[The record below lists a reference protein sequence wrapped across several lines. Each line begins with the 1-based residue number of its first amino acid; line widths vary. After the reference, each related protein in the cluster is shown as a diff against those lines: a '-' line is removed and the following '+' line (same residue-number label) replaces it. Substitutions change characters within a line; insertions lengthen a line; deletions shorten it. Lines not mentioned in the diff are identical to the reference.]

1 MGSRRKQWEGLT
13 PEERRA
19 KMAACLEARRRRW
32 ALTTPEE
39 RKVLGAKIAAVRKRN
54 LAKLTPEERQ
64 ARADRIY
71 RSGSFGAKMRAAA
84 KRQRE
89 ERPEVLAES
98 IRRRVA
104 TRKANFEAK
113 SAEEKEAICK
123 KAAATIRK
131 TMRKLTRAQ
140 RLERARKGHTPE
152 AAAKSSA
159 TKRLRLARMTP
170 EERAKLVATTH
181 SPAMREA
188 ERRAALKMSA
198 AKRKKI
204 HRGLKAFYRTRDEI
218 WHEERSQRIK
228 EIWDAL
234 SPEEQRRRC
243 AAIAKKSRRNGNKTH
258 DARRVRHD

>member
-1 MGSRRKQWEGLT
+1 MGTGSGSRKQWEGLS

-19 KMAACLEARRRRW
+19 KMAASLKARRRW
-32 ALTTPEE
+32 ALMTPEE
-39 RKVLGAKIAAVRKRN
+39 RKAIGAKIVAARKRN

-89 ERPEVLAES
+89 ERPEALAES
-98 IRRRVA
+98 IQRRVA
-104 TRKANFEAK
+104 TRKAKFEAK
-113 SAEEKEAICK
+113 SAEEKEAIRK
-123 KAAATIRK
+123 KAADSIRK

-159 TKRLRLARMTP
+159 TKRLRFARMTP
-170 EERAKLVATTH
+170 EERAKLVAATH

-204 HRGLKAFYRTRDEI
+204 HRGLKVFYKTRDEV

-243 AAIAKKSRRNGNKTH
+243 AAIAKKSRRRKT
-258 DARRVRHD
+258 ARP